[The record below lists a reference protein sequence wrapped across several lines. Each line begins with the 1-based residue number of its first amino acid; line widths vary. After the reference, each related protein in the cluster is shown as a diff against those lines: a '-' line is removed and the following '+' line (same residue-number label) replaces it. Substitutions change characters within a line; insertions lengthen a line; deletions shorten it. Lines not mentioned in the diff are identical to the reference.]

1 MSQMTLRLPDSLHRR
16 AKLLAQQD
24 HVSLNTM
31 ITVAL
36 AEKISILSNENPLE
50 ERAKRGS
57 QLKFEDV
64 MSAVPDVEPPDYDKL

>member
-1 MSQMTLRLPDSLHRR
+1 MSQVTLRLPDSLHKR
-16 AKLLAQQD
+16 AKLLAEED

-36 AEKISILSNENPLE
+36 AEKISILENQNTLK

-57 QLKFEDV
+57 KLKFDEI
-64 MSAVPDVEPPDYDKL
+64 MSAVSDVEPPDYDKL

>member
-1 MSQMTLRLPDSLHRR
+1 MSQVTLRLPDSLHRR
-16 AKLLAQQD
+16 ARMLATED

-36 AEKISILSNENPLE
+36 AEKVSILESNNILT

-57 QLKFEDV
+57 KLSFEDV
-64 MSAVPDVEPPDYDKL
+64 MSFVPDDEPEDYDKL

>member
-1 MSQMTLRLPDSLHRR
+1 MSQVTLRLPDSLHKR
-16 AKLLAQQD
+16 AKLLAQED

-36 AEKISILSNENPLE
+36 AEKISILESHNTLN

-57 QLKFEDV
+57 KLKFDEI
-64 MSAVPDVEPPDYDKL
+64 MSKVPDVEPPDYDKI